1 MSLKRE
7 KYGFKPAREGG
18 FTLIEVLIS
27 MLVLM
32 VGLMGVAG
40 MQLISFQNNQNAY
53 LRSQA
58 TYIAS
63 DMLNRIRANPGG
75 YRNGGTAYRNIDVP
89 NTVPAAQSCITA
101 AGGCSPAALANQDTR
116 EWAAHFDRTYGAAG
130 QQPTLPGGR
139 GVVSYEAATNEY
151 IVTVFWDEK
160 DWIEN
165 AAGDVVRGD
174 NVQRSV
180 QLRTVIQ

>member
-1 MSLKRE
+1 MSVTNWKI
-7 KYGFKPAREGG
+7 GFKPAKEGG

-63 DMLNRIRANPGG
+63 DMLDRIRANPGG
-75 YRNGGTAYRNIDVP
+75 HRNGATAYRDIQVP
-89 NTVPAAQSCITA
+89 STVPAAQTCITST
-101 AGGCSPAALANQDTR
+101 AGCAPDALANQDAR
-116 EWAAHFDRTYGAAG
+116 EWAAHFDSAYGAAS

-139 GVVSYEAATNEY
+139 GVVSYDVTTNEY

-160 DWIEN
+160 DWVEN
-165 AAGDVVRGD
+165 TSGDVVRGD
-174 NVQRSV
+174 NVERSV